1 MREGDYVDSLIDEYK
16 TLLAQ
21 ILQKNT
27 NGKSDESEIL
37 RELSVSADRNIP
49 AAREILRLVEHY
61 GAFMLRNALAIAVVL
76 AKEDG
81 SAGF

>member
-16 TLLAQ
+16 ILLAQ

-37 RELSVSADRNIP
+37 RELLVSADWSTP
-49 AAREILRLVEHY
+49 AARELVRLAEHY